1 MGVGES
7 TRPDGV
13 GVARPPWRRLGLGVL
28 AVASALALAVLRPFS
43 DWTPSDGYPVAFGAF
58 LNVLPVCML
67 PTVGLIVLL
76 SPRHPPAFTDDSGA
90 DGELTWPWPLVWRNA
105 FLAATLLPTMGVAG
119 QDYANA
125 ALVFVLVWVSFG
137 SFMVIRVRR
146 MNAATRRGMPA
157 DEEVE
162 RLAFRSEWLGM
173 WAPPTCLVVYF
184 AAVGELGSF
193 RKRFGIR
200 SRCWFSRLRLRM
212 PICTGR
218 RETRDGS
225 TGWSPSSGLV
235 RSRSPTSRLQR
246 WSWRWRWCARSPY
259 RSPSSSC
266 GAANSAATGRTR
278 SAGEFVGDSSLV
290 ERLSDGAHC
299 G

>member
-1 MGVGES
+1 MGES
-7 TRPDGV
+7 TRPDVV
-13 GVARPPWRRLGLGVL
+13 GVARPTGQRLGFGVL
-28 AVASALALAVLRPFS
+28 AVAAALALALLRPFS

-67 PTVGLIVLL
+67 PTAGLILL
-76 SPRHPPAFTDDSGA
+76 VRRQELPAFA
-90 DGELTWPWPLVWRNA
+90 DTIFDPSENYWRWPAGWAYA
-105 FLAATLLPTMGVAG
+105 FVGATLLPTMGVAG

-184 AAVGELGSF
+184 AAVGELGPFPEAIRYPIAMVVLAFAFATSYLDWPPRDHRWF
-193 RKRFGIR
+193 NWVVSIVWFGSLALTYIASPAVELALALVCAIPVPIGVEVVR
-200 SRCWFSRLRLRM
+200 RRTLSRRLAEL
-212 PICTGR
+212 
-218 RETRDGS
+218 
-225 TGWSPSSGLV
+225 
-235 RSRSPTSRLQR
+235 
-246 WSWRWRWCARSPY
+246 
-259 RSPSSSC
+259 
-266 GAANSAATGRTR
+266 GASA
-278 SAGEFVGDSSLV
+278 SA
-290 ERLSDGAHC
+290 
-299 G
+299 